1 MLAFF
6 GIGPYELT
14 ILLAIGFVIVG
25 IPIFVGVAA
34 VAVAAIQA
42 RTSKEEALDL
52 HACPKCGLGIS
63 GRAATCPNCGAS
75 VKGG

>member
-14 ILLAIGFVIVG
+14 ILLAIGFVIFG

-34 VAVAAIQA
+34 IAAIQA
-42 RTSKEEALDL
+42 RTSNEGVLDL
-52 HACPKCGLGIS
+52 QRCPDCGLFVS
-63 GRAATCPNCGAS
+63 VRVKKCPNCG
-75 VKGG
+75 VPIKGL